1 MSTRRAR
8 KTTPP
13 VSALFLDIGGI
24 LLTNGWDT
32 DDRAAAVKTF
42 GLDAEETEQRH
53 HLNFETHELGKLSLD
68 EYLRRV
74 IFYEPR
80 AFSKEDFTA
89 FMQSRSKPYPDMLAY
104 VRELKA
110 RHRLKILAVSNEGR
124 MLMFP
129 LKELPELAKGKG
141 NKIIGI
147 PSDRAESREEYVV
160 DVVVINRNQQLKVVA
175 GKRHI
180 GLKFSD
186 LEHYMGERGR
196 RGAMLPRGFQK
207 VDAIEVVD

>member
-80 AFSKEDFTA
+80 AFSMEDFTA
-89 FMQSRSKPYPDMLAY
+89 FMQSRSKAYPDMLAY

-110 RHRLKILAVSNEGR
+110 RHRLKIFAVSNEGR
-124 MLMFP
+124 ELTVYRIGKFKLGEFMDCFVSSCFVHLRKPDAEIYRLALDLAAVPPAEVVCIDDRP
-129 LKELPELAKGKG
+129 LFVEIAEAAGLRGICHTDCAATRKELGKM
-141 NKIIGI
+141 
-147 PSDRAESREEYVV
+147 
-160 DVVVINRNQQLKVVA
+160 
-175 GKRHI
+175 
-180 GLKFSD
+180 GLI
-186 LEHYMGERGR
+186 L
-196 RGAMLPRGFQK
+196 
-207 VDAIEVVD
+207 